1 LAGLISLSVVE
12 LDELEQFAQGDDPV
26 PTDQWGAMMG
36 KNPSDTK
43 GRKNPV
49 ENVSWNDCQE
59 FIQHLS
65 DKVPKWMNMRTY
77 AVYLPKGV

>member
-1 LAGLISLSVVE
+1 
-12 LDELEQFAQGDDPV
+12 
-26 PTDQWGAMMG
+26 MMG

-77 AVYLPKGV
+77 AVYLPNGV